1 MRIAVLG
8 LGHMGRALAIRLR
21 DRDYEVAVW
30 NRSPGRAEELAKRGV
45 TEAGTVAEAVAGAD
59 VAVTLLANDAAVRQ
73 VCLGEGGAV
82 ANLYGDAVL
91 VDMSTVHPDTS
102 RALAAAAPGGR
113 FIDAPI
119 LGGPEAL
126 MSGKAKLLLGGRQ
139 QVVTGLKPL
148 WDDLSASYLYTGP
161 NGTATTLKLLSN
173 IILVGS
179 TALLAEA
186 VVTGQINGID
196 HDVLRRVFGESPAV
210 APGVQLRLEDILE
223 GDHRGWWTL
232 ELAEKD
238 MGLALSLATEQGI
251 TLPVA
256 AAVERLVRHSVEAG
270 YGEQDLA
277 AVVEVIRQPAAV

>member
-1 MRIAVLG
+1 V
-8 LGHMGRALAIRLR
+8 
-21 DRDYEVAVW
+21 
-30 NRSPGRAEELAKRGV
+30 KRGAI
-45 TEAGTVAEAVAGAD
+45 EAGTIADAVAGAD
-59 VAVTLLANDAAVRQ
+59 VAITLLTNDAAVRQ
-73 VCLGEGGAV
+73 VCLGEGGALS
-82 ANLYGDAVL
+82 NLYGEAVL

-102 RALAAAAPGGR
+102 RALASAAPGGR
-113 FIDAPI
+113 FVDAPI

-126 MSGKAKLLLGGRQ
+126 ISGKAKLLLGGRQ
-139 QVVTGLKPL
+139 DVVTSLKPL
-148 WDDLSASYLYTGP
+148 WNDLSASYLYTGP

-196 HDVLRRVFGESPAV
+196 NGVLRRVFGESPAV
-210 APGVQLRLEDILE
+210 APGVQLRLEDILK

-238 MGLALSLATEQGI
+238 MGLALTLASGRGI

-256 AAVERLVRHSVEAG
+256 AAAERLIRQSVEAG

-277 AVVEVIRQPAAV
+277 AVVEVIREPAAV

>member
-8 LGHMGRALAIRLR
+8 LGNMGRAVAIRLQ
-21 DRDYEVAVW
+21 DRGYEVAVW
-30 NRSPGRAEELAKRGV
+30 NRSPGRAEELVKRGAI
-45 TEAGTVAEAVAGAD
+45 EAGTIADAVAGAD
-59 VAVTLLANDAAVRQ
+59 VAITLLTNDAAVRQ
-73 VCLGEGGAV
+73 VCLGEGGALS
-82 ANLYGDAVL
+82 NLYGEAVL

-102 RALAAAAPGGR
+102 RALASAAPGGR
-113 FIDAPI
+113 FVDAPI

-126 MSGKAKLLLGGRQ
+126 ISGKAKLLLGGRQ
-139 QVVTGLKPL
+139 DVVTSLKPL
-148 WDDLSASYLYTGP
+148 WNDLSASYLYTGP

-196 HDVLRRVFGESPAV
+196 NGVLRRVFGESPAV
-210 APGVQLRLEDILE
+210 ASGVQLRLEDILA

-238 MGLALSLATEQGI
+238 MGLALTLASGRGI

-256 AAVERLVRHSVEAG
+256 AAAERLIRQSVEAG

-277 AVVEVIRQPAAV
+277 AVVEVIREPAAV